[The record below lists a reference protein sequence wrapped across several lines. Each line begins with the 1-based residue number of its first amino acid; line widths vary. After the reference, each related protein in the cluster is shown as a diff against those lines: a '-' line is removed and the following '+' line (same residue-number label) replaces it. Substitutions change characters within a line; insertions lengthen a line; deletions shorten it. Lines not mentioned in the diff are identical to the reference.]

1 MQLSSASTVIKSG
14 FYCSRVDGWDGQYGP
29 DICSS
34 LQWWY
39 LTSIKYHVRWE
50 QGWEQSESSNLGV
63 AKPSTE
69 NNVEIIITCTNK
81 CQLRVAAGPCVY
93 LCFAPAALWSF
104 QDNHEY
110 DKKTLRKHNI
120 VLPLFK
126 LSFNNIDFPR
136 RTRDT
141 RLQNTQQEH
150 EWLGKT
156 NTYAAQTHDW
166 FTCVL
171 RIFKCFLLK

>member
-1 MQLSSASTVIKSG
+1 MDGMDNTDRTYVAAYSDDIWQV
-14 FYCSRVDGWDGQYGP
+14 SRTTWGDSRG
-29 DICSS
+29 
-34 LQWWY
+34 
-39 LTSIKYHVRWE
+39 
-50 QGWEQSESSNLGV
+50 ESSNVGV
-63 AKPSTE
+63 AKPSNE

-81 CQLRVAAGPCVY
+81 CCCRSLCVS
-93 LCFAPAALWSF
+93 CFASAALWSF

-156 NTYAAQTHDW
+156 NTYTAAQTHDW